1 MIISLKKKEKN
12 MPRLAPR
19 IICTPEEIKLLNQH
33 ISARK
38 TEQQMVF
45 RARVILKCSY
55 GLPNNKIAKELGTT
69 VLTVKK
75 WRERFLKNRLDGL
88 EDAARSGKPKT
99 YTKEDR
105 NKVLKLLEEMP
116 PKGQSSW
123 DGNSIAHRLGFS
135 HDYVW
140 RVLRKEGIQL
150 QRMRTWCVSTD
161 PEFSAKAADVI
172 GLYLNPPERALVLSV
187 DEKPSIQALERKR
200 GYVETSSKKIV
211 QGLKST
217 YKRNGTI
224 NLFAALNVA
233 TGAVKT
239 KTTSTKKREDFQ
251 AFLEDVLGDVPP
263 GQQVHVILDNYSTH
277 KKNEDWLKKHPN
289 VHFHFTPTSAS
300 WLNQVEIWFGILTRK
315 ALRNASFSSIQDLV
329 KSIQDFTHAYHQN
342 ARPFVWKKREV
353 KGSQLRNTITNL
365 CN

>member
-1 MIISLKKKEKN
+1 
-12 MPRLAPR
+12 MPRLAPCL
-19 IICTPEEIKLLNQH
+19 ICTEEERKVLSRR

-38 TEQQMVF
+38 TEQQAVF
-45 RARVILKCSY
+45 RAKVILKCDN
-55 GLPNNKIAKELGTT
+55 GLPNNVIARELGANP
-69 VLTVKK
+69 LTIKK
-75 WRERFLKNRLDGL
+75 WRERFLKDRLGGL
-88 EDAARSGKPKT
+88 EDALRSGKPKT
-99 YTKEDR
+99 YTEEDR
-105 NKVLKLLEEMP
+105 NRILKLLEEDP

-123 DGNSIAHRLGFS
+123 DGNSIANHLGCS

-172 GLYLNPPERALVLSV
+172 GLYLNPPERALVLSI

-217 YKRNGTI
+217 YKRNGTL
-224 NLFAALNVA
+224 NLFAALDVA
-233 TGAVKT
+233 TGVVKT
-239 KTTSTKKREDFQ
+239 KTTPTKKREDFQ
-251 AFLEDVLGDVPP
+251 AFLEDILQDVLP

-277 KKNEDWLKKHPN
+277 KKNEDWLTKHPN
-289 VHFHFTPTSAS
+289 VYFHFTPTSAS

-315 ALRNASFSSIQDLV
+315 ALRNASFSSVQDLRNA
-329 KSIQDFTHAYHQN
+329 IQDFTDVYHQN
-342 ARPFVWKKREV
+342 AKPFIWKKRDV
-353 KGSQLRNTITNL
+353 KGTQLRNTIANL
-365 CN
+365 RN

>member
-1 MIISLKKKEKN
+1 MKICYLLLKKKEKN
-12 MPRLAPR
+12 ISRLAPQ
-19 IICTPEEIKLLNQH
+19 IICTQEEIKLLNQH
-33 ISARK
+33 VSARK
-38 TEQQMVF
+38 TEQQIAF
-45 RARVILKCSY
+45 RAKVILKCND
-55 GLPNNKIAKELGTT
+55 GLSNIKIAKELGTT

-75 WRERFLKNRLDGL
+75 WRERFLKNRLGGL
-88 EDAARSGKPKT
+88 EDASRSGKPKT
-99 YTKEDR
+99 YTKGDR
-105 NKVLKLLEEMP
+105 NKILKLLEETP

-123 DGNSIAHRLGFS
+123 DGNSIAERLGFS
-135 HDYVW
+135 RDYVW

-161 PEFSAKAADVI
+161 PEFSTKAADII
-172 GLYLNPPERALVLSV
+172 GLYLNPPERALVLSI

-251 AFLEDVLGDVPP
+251 AFLEDVMQGIPSD
-263 GQQVHVILDNYSTH
+263 QQVHVILVSNCISLSLD
-277 KKNEDWLKKHPN
+277 
-289 VHFHFTPTSAS
+289 
-300 WLNQVEIWFGILTRK
+300 
-315 ALRNASFSSIQDLV
+315 
-329 KSIQDFTHAYHQN
+329 
-342 ARPFVWKKREV
+342 
-353 KGSQLRNTITNL
+353 
-365 CN
+365 